1 MTLEDAILYHD
12 RNPRLYENAGWSQS
26 STDARQHVE
35 WLTELRKLRNTHIR
49 QLAEI
54 HGLKDENARLRELV
68 DAWMGCGT
76 RYHTMSGACPMF
88 DKDAKDFCKADKL
101 AQELGIEVGE

>member
-1 MTLEDAILYHD
+1 MTLEDAI
-12 RNPRLYENAGWSQS
+12 RSYESAAKTYESAGWSQS
-26 STDARQHVE
+26 AADARQHVE
-35 WLTELRKLRNTHIR
+35 WLTELRKLRNTRMR

-54 HGLKDENARLRELV
+54 HSLKDENARLRELV

-76 RYHTMSGACPMF
+76 RYHTMSDACPMF
-88 DKDAKDFCKADKL
+88 DKDAKNFCRADKL